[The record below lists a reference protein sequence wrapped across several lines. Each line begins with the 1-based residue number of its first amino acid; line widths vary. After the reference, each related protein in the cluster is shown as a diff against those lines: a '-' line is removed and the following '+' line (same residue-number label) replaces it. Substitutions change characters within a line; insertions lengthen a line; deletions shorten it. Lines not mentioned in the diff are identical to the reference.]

1 MFQDCLASGDGSGF
15 YVLMI
20 QVSHFKTIMINI
32 LCTRNIP
39 GPLILH
45 AASENIYVQEQDFI
59 SVQPHIRKEDIPLI
73 ISLIQQDM
81 PSVIFTSKH
90 AVNILADFIA
100 QQKQDS
106 VSIKWKVYCISEIT
120 LQAVK
125 QRFPDAI
132 IEGKGSYAAELAGV
146 ILEEKN
152 IKEVWFF
159 CGNLRRDL
167 LPDRLRENDINVN
180 EIAIYETR
188 LTPHAVGRDYKG
200 IIFFSPS
207 AVESF
212 FSMNKLARETV
223 CFAIGKT
230 TASAI
235 KNKAG
240 NEIITSE
247 KQEAQTMIQTVID
260 YYKQKHLQV

>member
-1 MFQDCLASGDGSGF
+1 
-15 YVLMI
+15 
-20 QVSHFKTIMINI
+20 MINI

-73 ISLIQQDM
+73 ISLIQRNM

-120 LQAVK
+120 LRAVK
-125 QRFPDAI
+125 LRFPDAI
-132 IEGKGSYAAELAGV
+132 IEGKGSYAAKLADS
-146 ILEEKN
+146 ILNNKN
-152 IKEVWFF
+152 IKKVWFF
-159 CGNLRRDL
+159 CGNMRRDI
-167 LPDRLRENDINVN
+167 LPDKLRENGMEVN
-180 EIAIYETR
+180 EIPIYETK
-188 LTPHAVGRDYKG
+188 LMPHTVIRDYDG

-212 FSMNKLARETV
+212 FSMNHISPEIV

-235 KNKAG
+235 ETKVNNK
-240 NEIITSE
+240 IITSE
-247 KQEAQTMIQTVID
+247 KQEAEAMMQTVID
-260 YYKQKHLQV
+260 YYKQKHVQA